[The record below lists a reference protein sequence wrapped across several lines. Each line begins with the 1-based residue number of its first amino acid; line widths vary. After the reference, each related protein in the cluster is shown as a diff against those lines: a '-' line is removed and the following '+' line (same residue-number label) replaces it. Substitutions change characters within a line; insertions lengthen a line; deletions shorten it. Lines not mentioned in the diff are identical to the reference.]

1 MQHKNREE
9 YIYGT
14 RAIIEAI
21 QAGKEIEKLLIQ
33 KGIKNELTAEL
44 LSLCHAHQVPVTRVP
59 PEKLNRV
66 TRKNHQGSIALIS
79 AISYCSLDHI
89 ISSIYEKG
97 ETPLLL
103 VLDRVTDVRNFGAIA
118 RSAECAGAHGI
129 IVPARGSAQINSD
142 AVKTSAGAL
151 HYLPVFRSAH
161 LKETLKELQNNGIQI
176 VACTEKGS
184 HSIYNQNLRDP
195 IALLMGSEEDG
206 ISPEYLRLA
215 DHICQLPIHGKIKS
229 LNVGV
234 AASIA
239 LYETVRQ
246 RMLNFEC

>member
-1 MQHKNREE
+1 MQQKNREE
-9 YIYGT
+9 YVYGT

-21 QAGKEIEKLLIQ
+21 RAGKEIEKLLIQ
-33 KGIKNELTAEL
+33 KGIKNELISEL
-44 LSLCHAHQVPVTRVP
+44 LSLCRDYGVPVTRVP

-79 AISYCSLDHI
+79 AISYNSLDHI
-89 ISSIYEKG
+89 ISSTYEKG

-118 RSAECAGAHGI
+118 RSAECAGVHGI

-151 HYLPVFRSAH
+151 HYLPVFRSTH
-161 LKETLKELQNNGIQI
+161 LKETLRELQNNGIQI
-176 VACTEKGS
+176 VACTEKGNS
-184 HSIYNQNLRDP
+184 SIYDQNLKDP
-195 IALLMGSEEDG
+195 VALLMGSEEAG

-215 DHICQLPIHGKIKS
+215 DHICQLPVHGKIKS

-234 AASIA
+234 AAAIA
-239 LYETVRQ
+239 LYESVRQ
-246 RMLNFEC
+246 RMLNY

>member
-1 MQHKNREE
+1 MQHKKKEE

-21 QAGKEIEKLLIQ
+21 QAGKEIEKLLVQ
-33 KGIKNELTAEL
+33 KDVKNELMSEL
-44 LSLCHAHQVPVTRVP
+44 MTLCRERQLPVTRVP
-59 PEKLNRV
+59 LEKLNRV
-66 TRKNHQGSIALIS
+66 TRKNHQGTIAYIS
-79 AISYCSLDHI
+79 AITYASLDHI
-89 ISSIYEKG
+89 ISGTYEKG

-129 IVPARGSAQINSD
+129 IIPAKGSAQINSD

-151 HYLPVFRSAH
+151 HYLPVFRSPN
-161 LKETLKELQNNGIQI
+161 LKETLKELQNNGIQL

-184 HSIYNQNLRDP
+184 DSLYDKDLKDP
-195 IALLMGSEEDG
+195 IALIMGSEEDG
-206 ISPEYLRLA
+206 ISHDYLRIA
-215 DHICQLPIHGKIKS
+215 DHMCQLPIKGRIES

-239 LYETVRQ
+239 LYEAVRQ
-246 RMLNFEC
+246 RG

>member
-1 MQHKNREE
+1 MQQRKKEE

-14 RAIIEAI
+14 RAIMEAI

-33 KGIKNELTAEL
+33 KDVRNDLTAEL
-44 LSLCHAHQVPVTRVP
+44 WALCRDHKIPVSKVPL
-59 PEKLNRV
+59 EKLNRI
-66 TRKNHQGSIALIS
+66 TRKNHQGAIAFLS
-79 AISYCSLDHI
+79 AITYASLDHI
-89 ISSIYEKG
+89 ISSTYEKG

-129 IVPARGSAQINSD
+129 IVPDRGSAQINSD

-151 HYLPVFRSAH
+151 HYLPVYRSKN
-161 LKETLKELQNNGIQI
+161 LGKTLKELQENGIQI

-184 HSIYNQNLRDP
+184 DSIYHQALTDP
-195 IALLMGSEEDG
+195 VALLLGSEEDG
-206 ISPEYLRLA
+206 ISEDFLRLA
-215 DHICQLPIHGKIKS
+215 DHMCRLPIKGKIES

-234 AASIA
+234 AASVA
-239 LYETVRQ
+239 LYEAVRQ
-246 RMLNFEC
+246 REI